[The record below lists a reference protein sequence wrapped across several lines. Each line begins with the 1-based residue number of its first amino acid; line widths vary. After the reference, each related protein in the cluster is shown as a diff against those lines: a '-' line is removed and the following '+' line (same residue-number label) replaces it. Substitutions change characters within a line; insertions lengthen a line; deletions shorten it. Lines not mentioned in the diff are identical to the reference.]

1 MIDDPKKTKPLTY
14 SNTAEAAYT
23 FAELIMSTSPG
34 CTASHT
40 QISSMSLA
48 AGEQSRRQI
57 AGSQIY
63 AHKKGR

>member
-1 MIDDPKKTKPLTY
+1 M
-14 SNTAEAAYT
+14 EAAYA

-40 QISSMSLA
+40 QISSMTLA